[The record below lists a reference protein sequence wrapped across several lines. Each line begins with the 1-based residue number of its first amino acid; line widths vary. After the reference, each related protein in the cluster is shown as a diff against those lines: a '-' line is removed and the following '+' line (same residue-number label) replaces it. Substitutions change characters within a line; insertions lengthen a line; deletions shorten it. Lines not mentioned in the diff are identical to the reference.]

1 MTDRQAYRQADE
13 QTDRQTN
20 KHTNRQTE
28 LGFHIIG
35 QSLCNPTICA
45 RPSLGRQVLISLVK
59 IISEIIL
66 LSVTAA
72 FLAPPKFRPH
82 SEKTVHKNKF
92 KKEKNC
98 YYENIKHK

>member
-45 RPSLGRQVLISLVK
+45 RPSFGRQVLISLVK

-72 FLAPPKFRPH
+72 FLAPPKFALIRKRQYIKINLKKKKIATM
-82 SEKTVHKNKF
+82 KT
-92 KKEKNC
+92 
-98 YYENIKHK
+98 